1 MNRTLQ
7 IPSRFLPCPSRVLGI
22 WLVLGL
28 FKSGPDPSDTIVIPA
43 MSHQNAWYLNG
54 PRAVHGR
61 PGVSRYHRDSHRVPS
76 DCLISGWSC
85 GFGGAA
91 RPSRYHRDCCRV
103 PSECLASGRSNRTR
117 QRGRRP
123 REEGREEG
131 REREE
136 GIPQKGV
143 LAAILIVWQV
153 PGSHFAC
160 LGSWG

>member
-1 MNRTLQ
+1 MPGIWPVPGDTVVNRTLR

-43 MSHQNAWYLNG
+43 VSHQNAWHLNG
-54 PRAVHGR
+54 PRVVHGR

-76 DCLISGWSC
+76 ECLIPGWSC
-85 GFGGAA
+85 GFWGAA

-103 PSECLASGRSNRTR
+103 PSECLASGRSTRTR

-123 REEGREEG
+123 REEERREGWKEG
-131 REREE
+131 SGKKGFLRREF
-136 GIPQKGV
+136 
-143 LAAILIVWQV
+143 WQ
-153 PGSHFAC
+153 SF
-160 LGSWG
+160 

>member
-1 MNRTLQ
+1 MLVSAPGDDFGFLGSSWESFWLSGNFLIV

-43 MSHQNAWYLNG
+43 MSQQNAWYLNG
-54 PRAVHGR
+54 PRVVHRR

-76 DCLISGWSC
+76 ECLISGWSC
-85 GFGGAA
+85 GFWGAA

-117 QRGRRP
+117 QGGRQP
-123 REEGREEG
+123 REE
-131 REREE
+131 
-136 GIPQKGV
+136 
-143 LAAILIVWQV
+143 
-153 PGSHFAC
+153 
-160 LGSWG
+160 

>member
-1 MNRTLQ
+1 M
-7 IPSRFLPCPSRVLGI
+7 
-22 WLVLGL
+22 VLGL
-28 FKSGPDPSDTIVIPA
+28 FKSGPDSSDTIVIPF

-117 QRGRRP
+117 HGGRQP

-143 LAAILIVWQV
+143 LAVILIVWEV